1 MANEENLMPIQEVNA
16 RKTPE
21 ERRKAAAKAGIA
33 SGKAKRKRKTM
44 KETLEILLALPM
56 GDGKT
61 IEVEELKNFA
71 GLKDKNVD
79 VQTLI
84 MIKTLQEYLKRGN
97 PALLAFIR
105 DTIGEKPTDS
115 VAVSGT
121 INNPLEG
128 LTTDE
133 LKKLIAND

>member
-1 MANEENLMPIQEVNA
+1 MPNEENLISNSERTPKERQE
-16 RKTPE
+16 R
-21 ERRKAAAKAGIA
+21 AKKMGIA
-33 SGKAKRKRKTM
+33 SGKSRRKRKTM

-121 INNPLEG
+121 LNNPLEG

>member
-1 MANEENLMPIQEVNA
+1 MANEENLISNSERTPKERQE
-16 RKTPE
+16 R
-21 ERRKAAAKAGIA
+21 AKKMGIA
-33 SGKAKRKRKTM
+33 SGKSRRKKKTM

-61 IEVEELKNFA
+61 VEVEELKNFA

>member
-1 MANEENLMPIQEVNA
+1 MPNEENLISNSERTPKERQE
-16 RKTPE
+16 R
-21 ERRKAAAKAGIA
+21 AKKMGIA
-33 SGKAKRKRKTM
+33 SGKSRRKRKTM

-61 IEVEELKNFA
+61 VEVEELKNFA

-121 INNPLEG
+121 LNNPLEG